1 MGALSLAGCL
11 GCAATGGNADLR
23 LAAYVAGGLAVAALF
38 FAFAVLPWLRARSRR
53 QEQDQA
59 KVRPVAALPGVPPLR
74 VLANTRAHLGE
85 MAAQSRV
92 DVVAMLDYAIRQAHA
107 AGASDIHLSPM
118 PDGVQVALRLDGLL
132 YDLALFSA
140 DVRHASLIRVKVLS
154 KLNVYKRD
162 VPQDGRILFSG
173 EKPIDIRVSIIPT
186 IHGEK
191 TVLRFLGR
199 SLQPYTLENL
209 GMEAE
214 MLPRYRALCSRPQG
228 LILVTGPT
236 GSGKTTTMYASLD
249 VARARRG
256 TGINVVTIEDP
267 VEYVVPQFNQT
278 QVNEEAGL
286 TFAVGLRSLL
296 RQDPNILMVGEI
308 RDKETMEIAMQAGLT
323 GHLIFT
329 TVHAESSAGVFTRL
343 LNMGVEPFVLASASA
358 AVVGQRLVR
367 KICSSC
373 RKEVPP
379 EPHQVEQL
387 RRLEVEDKYFEGPY
401 FRGAGCDHCLG
412 MGVAGRTGMFELL
425 EVNDEVREL
434 VVKVVPTHEL
444 HAAAIRGGLR
454 SLLLTGLE
462 RARAGQIS
470 LEEVLSVVGV

>member
-1 MGALSLAGCL
+1 
-11 GCAATGGNADLR
+11 
-23 LAAYVAGGLAVAALF
+23 
-38 FAFAVLPWLRARSRR
+38 
-53 QEQDQA
+53 
-59 KVRPVAALPGVPPLR
+59 
-74 VLANTRAHLGE
+74 
-85 MAAQSRV
+85 
-92 DVVAMLDYAIRQAHA
+92 
-107 AGASDIHLSPM
+107 
-118 PDGVQVALRLDGLL
+118 
-132 YDLALFSA
+132 
-140 DVRHASLIRVKVLS
+140 
-154 KLNVYKRD
+154 
-162 VPQDGRILFSG
+162 
-173 EKPIDIRVSIIPT
+173 
-186 IHGEK
+186 
-191 TVLRFLGR
+191 
-199 SLQPYTLENL
+199 
-209 GMEAE
+209 
-214 MLPRYRALCSRPQG
+214 
-228 LILVTGPT
+228 
-236 GSGKTTTMYASLD
+236 
-249 VARARRG
+249 
-256 TGINVVTIEDP
+256 VTIEDP